1 MKRFVFVVIKYG
13 KEIKMFNIYVYAK
26 EYKTAWIKAINVAY
40 NITGGNFDSIEFT
53 TLVEM

>member
-1 MKRFVFVVIKYG
+1 MKRFEFVVCTYG
-13 KEIKMFNIYVYAK
+13 KEIKGSRIYVYAK

-40 NITGGNFDSIEFT
+40 DITGGNFDSIEFI

>member
-1 MKRFVFVVIKYG
+1 MKRFEFVLYKNG
-13 KEIKMFNIYVYAK
+13 KEIKWCKIYVYAK

-40 NITGGNFDSIEFT
+40 DITGGDFDGIEFI